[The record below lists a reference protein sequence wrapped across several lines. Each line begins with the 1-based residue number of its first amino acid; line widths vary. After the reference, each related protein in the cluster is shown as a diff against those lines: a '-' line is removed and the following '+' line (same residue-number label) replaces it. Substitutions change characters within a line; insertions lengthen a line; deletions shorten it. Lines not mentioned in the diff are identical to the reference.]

1 MRLITEPRHLSEVS
15 DVSRSSGKIVAMV
28 PTMGALHVGHQSLF
42 VRAKESSDVVIA
54 SIFVNKLQ
62 FNSAED
68 FEKYPH
74 QLAADQTVLEQCGVD
89 FLYAPSAS
97 AMYGPN
103 FSTSIDVGGLADILE
118 GASRPGHFS
127 GVATV
132 VAKLLSA
139 GRPHLAIFGQKD
151 FQQFAVINRLV
162 SDLDLPIQL
171 SMAPTVREPDGLA
184 MSSRNVRLSPTARR
198 ESTSIYRALERAKK
212 LFEADVSETSVLIA
226 AARDEI
232 SLTSAEIDYVV
243 VVDPSTLEPVVVAE
257 SGCVILIAVN
267 FEGVRL
273 IDNLILGT

>member
-151 FQQFAVINRLV
+151 FQQFAVVNRLV

-212 LFEADVSETSVLIA
+212 LFEADVSDTSVLIA